1 MELRDLL
8 HEKSG
13 QIRQIAASH
22 GAGNLRLFGS
32 AARGEAGPNSDI
44 DLLIDVVSTPSPWF
58 PAGLILD
65 LENLLGRH
73 VEVVTEQGLDSA
85 LREHVLHEAVPL

>member
-13 QIRQIAASH
+13 EIRQIAASH

-32 AARGEAGPNSDI
+32 AVRGEAGSDSDI

-58 PAGLILD
+58 PAGLVLD
-65 LENLLGRH
+65 LQNLLGRR
-73 VEVVTEQGLDSA
+73 VEIVTEQSLDSP
-85 LREHVLHEAVPL
+85 LRERVLHEAVPL